1 MMKTTNKF
9 LAMAMLLSGVAFTS
23 CQDES
28 EFNTVPI
35 PVGDEVMFGASAYF
49 ENGDFDG
56 KTKTIYGNIHEGEN
70 GKKYVALNWVK
81 GDKIEIVCPQDPSGT
96 GQAVYIIADGV
107 EGGIDEGYVGE
118 ETDGNSYSNMLK
130 KEDESGLKWGEGYE
144 GTLNGSQ
151 TEGLHD
157 FYALYPSRSSFK
169 EDNHEGNI
177 KIETEGKGHD
187 AVVKVTGTMP
197 VAQNPS
203 QKLTKIAKNGDTP
216 AHYIVQPDMRYAYM
230 VAKTTVSRYRPAD
243 EKEAPIKLEFTPLV
257 TALQFDITGGVVA
270 MDQYSDVK
278 EVTIMQVSLAS
289 KSGKSICGNFTYNY
303 TTGECVTSN
312 TGTEGFNRITMD
324 LTDNGVGGATLAKDE
339 FCDVTFFLLPTAEM
353 TSGDLQL
360 TIMYEVNGNVQYKVA
375 TIGRDLEAK
384 KKYYFKDLVMPPIQE
399 NISGSSWF
407 GALDDPIYMQQ
418 VSLPIA
424 GSAFS
429 NLSTEVGSEVSG
441 EPEISYTRQQVKDYK
456 TLWDM
461 GVRGFEFITQST
473 GNSSAANIGD
483 LHFVCGETV
492 LQNSETF
499 ETAFDYLAKFIA
511 DNKTYPDYK
520 DECLILICRYHAVDD
535 GYSPERYVNNVL
547 DFLEEK
553 VGNNTY
559 GLTAD
564 HFVNFS
570 QEGLTVGDVKG
581 KICIIIRPGDDDY
594 MKWIYN
600 TGKIEHGSTSDI
612 SLTGDFASN
621 VLLVQNWGSAF
632 DRWDLRYSGN
642 FAAAATW
649 NNEISGGKDNF
660 EDYLFA
666 ITNSQETAP
675 SESDFKADRP
685 NPAEIFSLARTA
697 TGTSLTPMIQE
708 WQRVIPTQLDDQII
722 CTYNEANT
730 QNANSGNYLW
740 VRWPESYTE
749 RTKAIDYTF
758 QQSVAERGKTSA
770 NMFINTLSGYYATKR
785 HMDSMEPFM
794 KTFYSGGT
802 TTTTTGP
809 AGYNTTVGN
818 LKFDGTKYYFYLPH
832 RQLYLG
838 GSIESSSEESSSS
851 DMYDNNNYNG
861 DEHVW
866 TLNGTASGFTMKNG
880 KDLYLAYDGTKGNI
894 STGDYYYLTRDES
907 KAVSLVYENGSYTIT
922 NYWGTET
929 VTITCIRRA
938 DASGRWMNP
947 RDTGDYPLME
957 WNSLDANCQV
967 QILEQVTTTSTSGA
981 IEITPQGQGKGGNFA
996 ELAVDMNTYVY
1007 NKLVNKE
1014 YGVGPYG
1021 LVVMDYIGASA
1032 EEFAT
1037 HGGQEYSTA
1046 EERKAA
1052 ATASTALIRL
1062 IYMNNFAFE
1071 LQRKETTGEEGGDND
1086 GDENES
1092 TNQGASVS
1100 FSNNPADASGKI
1112 Y

>member
-1 MMKTTNKF
+1 MKSSHILGI
-9 LAMAMLLSGVAFTS
+9 LALLFTGLFVSS
-23 CQDES
+23 CQDDDIVK
-28 EFNTVPI
+28 TI
-35 PVGDEVMFGASAYF
+35 PLEIGEEIRFGASASF
-49 ENGDFDG
+49 ERGILG
-56 KTKTIYGNIHEGEN
+56 GETRTEYGNISQDGSS
-70 GKKYVALNWVK
+70 VALNWVK
-81 GDKIEIVCPQDPSGT
+81 GDKIEIVCPQDASGT
-96 GQAVYIIADGV
+96 KQAVYIIADGV
-107 EGGIDEGYVGE
+107 EGGIDEGYVEE
-118 ETDGNSYSNMLK
+118 ETDGNSYSSMLK
-130 KEDESGLKWGEGYE
+130 KEDESGLTWGEGYT
-144 GTLNGSQ
+144 GTLNDSP

-169 EDNHEGNI
+169 EDGHEGNI
-177 KIETEGKGHD
+177 KIETEGTGQD

-203 QKLTKIAKNGDTP
+203 QKLTKIAASGNTP
-216 AHYIVQPDMRYAYM
+216 AHYIMQPDMRYAYM

-243 EKEAPIKLEFTPLV
+243 EEEAPIKLEFTPLV
-257 TALQFDITGGVVA
+257 TALQFDITGGLVD
-270 MDQYSDVK
+270 MDQYPTVK

-324 LTDNGVGGATLAKDE
+324 LTDNGVGGATLAQDE

-375 TIGRDLEAK
+375 TIGKNLVAK
-384 KKYYFKDLVMPPIQE
+384 KKYYFKDLVLPPILK

-429 NLSTEVGSEVSG
+429 NLSDDEGSEVSG
-441 EPEISYTRQQVKDYK
+441 EPNISYTRQQVKDYK
-456 TLWDM
+456 TLWNM

-473 GNSSAANIGD
+473 GNNYDGADNIGD
-483 LHFVCGETV
+483 LKFVCGETV
-492 LQNSETF
+492 LEESETF

-511 DNKTYPDYK
+511 DNNTYPDYK

-535 GYSPERYVNNVL
+535 GYSPQRYVNNVL

-553 VGNNTY
+553 VGNNNY
-559 GLTAD
+559 GLTAK
-564 HFVNFS
+564 HFVDFG

-594 MKWIYN
+594 MKWVTKN
-600 TGKIEHGSTSDI
+600 QTSDI
-612 SLTGDFASN
+612 QLTGTLAN
-621 VLLVQNWGSAF
+621 RVLLVQNWGSAF

-649 NNEISGGKDNF
+649 NVAINGGKNNF

-666 ITNSQETAP
+666 FSNSRTTAP
-675 SESDFKADRP
+675 SESSFKADRP
-685 NPAEIFSLARTA
+685 DPAEIFSLRRTA

-708 WQRVIPTQLDDQII
+708 WQRVIPTQLGDQII
-722 CTYNEANT
+722 CTYNDENY
-730 QNANSGNYLW
+730 QNVNGGNYLW

-785 HMDSMEPFM
+785 HMNSLEPFM
-794 KTFYSGGT
+794 QHFYSGGT
-802 TTTTTGP
+802 TTTNVGP
-809 AGYNTTVGN
+809 SPDYTEVNE
-818 LKFDGTKYYFYLPH
+818 LKFDGTKYYIYFEN
-832 RQLYLG
+832 RKLYLG
-838 GSIESSSEESSSS
+838 GNQEGDSK
-851 DMYDNNNYNG
+851 MYAYYNYDG
-861 DEHVW
+861 DEYVW
-866 TLNGTASGFTMKNG
+866 TLNGTENGFTMQNG
-880 KDLYLAYDGTKGNI
+880 AGLYLAYNGTANNI
-894 STGDYYYLTRDES
+894 NTGDYYYLTADENE
-907 KAVSLVYENGSYTIT
+907 AVSLVYESEYYNYSYL
-922 NYWGTET
+922 
-929 VTITCIRRA
+929 RRKNA
-938 DASGRWMNP
+938 TGRWMNP
-947 RDTGDYPLME
+947 RDTGQHPLME
-957 WNSLDANCQV
+957 WNEQDQNSIV
-967 QILEQVTTTSTSGA
+967 YFYEQVSKTETSGA
-981 IEITPQGQGKGGNFA
+981 LTITPKDQGKGGNFA
-996 ELAVDMNTYVY
+996 ELAIDMNTYVY
-1007 NKLVNKE
+1007 NKLVDKE

-1032 EEFAT
+1032 EEFAE
-1037 HGGQEYSTA
+1037 HGGEEYSTA
-1046 EERKAA
+1046 EEREAA

-1071 LQRKETTGEEGGDND
+1071 LQRKETTGGDGGNEDEGGEDNP
-1086 GDENES
+1086 
-1092 TNQGASVS
+1092 TTQGASVS
-1100 FSNNPADASGKI
+1100 FSNNPADASGEI

>member
-1 MMKTTNKF
+1 MKTTNKF

-56 KTKTIYGNIHEGEN
+56 KTKTIYGNIYKDEEN
-70 GKKYVALNWVK
+70 NKYVAINWVK

-96 GQAVYIIADGV
+96 KQAVYIIADGV

-130 KEDESGLKWGEGYE
+130 KEDESGLKWGEGYT
-144 GTLNGSQ
+144 GTLNGSE

-169 EDNHEGNI
+169 EDGHEGNI
-177 KIETEGKGHD
+177 KIETEGTGHD

-203 QKLTKIAKNGDTP
+203 EKLTKIAANGDIP

-243 EKEAPIKLEFTPLV
+243 EEEAPIKLEFTPLV

-270 MDQYSDVK
+270 MDKYPTVDK
-278 EVTIMQVSLAS
+278 VTIMQVSLAS

-324 LTDNGVGGATLAKDE
+324 LTENGVGGATLAKDE

-353 TSGDLQL
+353 KSGDLQL

-384 KKYYFKDLVMPPIQE
+384 KKYYFKDLVMPPIQT

-429 NLSTEVGSEVSG
+429 NLSTDVGSENG
-441 EPEISYTRQQVKDYK
+441 EPNISYTRQQVKDYK

-473 GNSSAANIGD
+473 GNNYEADNIGD

-492 LQNSETF
+492 LNSETF

-520 DECLILICRYHAVDD
+520 DECLILICRYHAVND

-547 DFLEEK
+547 AFLEEK
-553 VGNNTY
+553 VGNNNY
-559 GLTAD
+559 GLKSS
-564 HFVNFS
+564 HFVDFG

-594 MKWIYN
+594 MKWVTN
-600 TGKIEHGSTSDI
+600 NHTSDI
-612 SLTGDFASN
+612 ELTGTFAN
-621 VLLVQNWGSAF
+621 KVLLVQNWGSAF

-649 NNEISGGKDNF
+649 NVGINGGKDNF

-666 ITNSQETAP
+666 FSNSQTEAP
-675 SESDFKADRP
+675 SESSFKANRP
-685 NPAEIFSLARTA
+685 DPAEIFSLERKAK
-697 TGTSLTPMIQE
+697 GTSLTPMIQE
-708 WQRVIPTQLDDQII
+708 WQRVIPKELDDQRI
-722 CTYNEANT
+722 CVYNTTGEYNDR
-730 QNANSGNYLW
+730 NKSNDGYYLW

-785 HMDSMEPFM
+785 HVNSLEPFM
-794 KTFYSGGT
+794 EHFTQTLNATDNVLAYT
-802 TTTTTGP
+802 PGP
-809 AGYNTTVGN
+809 LTLNPTM
-818 LKFDGTKYYFYLPH
+818 DGQTKYYVYFMNQNH
-832 RQLYLG
+832 QLFLG
-838 GSIESSSEESSSS
+838 NSDADGDAATLSRSTESAWL
-851 DMYDNNNYNG
+851 
-861 DEHVW
+861 HW
-866 TLNGTASGFTMKNG
+866 TFEGTETDFVMKNYTG
-880 KDLYLAYDGTKGNI
+880 ELYLAYNSAG
-894 STGDYYYLTRDES
+894 
-907 KAVSLVYENGSYTIT
+907 TIT
-922 NYWGTET
+922 INGT
-929 VTITCIRRA
+929 RYQ
-938 DASGRWMNP
+938 G
-947 RDTGDYPLME
+947 GYY
-957 WNSLDANCQV
+957 
-967 QILEQVTTTSTSGA
+967 TTTSNKNNAAHFKLIDGSDGNTKA
-981 IEITPQGQGKGGNFA
+981 IQRVGQNVLCLNPQPHGSYSQQVREWTNDAGSRIYFYEVKQDYVSVGGNIVTCTPEGQGRGGNFA

-1032 EEFAT
+1032 NDFYT

-1046 EERKAA
+1046 EEREAA

-1071 LQRKETTGEEGGDND
+1071 LQRKETTGGEGGDND
-1086 GDENES
+1086 GDENEP
-1092 TNQGASVS
+1092 TTQGASVS

>member
-1 MMKTTNKF
+1 MKTTNKF
-9 LAMAMLLSGVAFTS
+9 LAMAMLLSGVVFTS

-56 KTKTIYGNIHEGEN
+56 KTRTIYGNIHEGEN
-70 GKKYVALNWVK
+70 GKKYIALNWVK
-81 GDKIEIVCPQDPSGT
+81 GDKIEIVCPQDASGT
-96 GQAVYIIADGV
+96 KQAVYIIADGV

-130 KEDESGLKWGEGYE
+130 KEDESGLRWGEGYT

-169 EDNHEGNI
+169 EDGHEGNI
-177 KIETEGKGHD
+177 QIETEGTGQD

-203 QKLTKIAKNGDTP
+203 QSLEKIAANGDTL

-243 EKEAPIKLEFTPLV
+243 EEEAPIKLEFTPLV
-257 TALQFDITGGVVA
+257 TALQFDITGGLVA
-270 MDQYSDVK
+270 MDQYPTVK

-303 TTGECVTSN
+303 STGECVTSN

-360 TIMYEVNGNVQYKVA
+360 TIMYEINGNVQYKVA
-375 TIGRDLEAK
+375 TIGRDLDAK
-384 KKYYFKDLVMPPIQE
+384 KKYYFKDLVMPPIQT

-429 NLSTEVGSEVSG
+429 DLSTDVGSEVSG
-441 EPEISYTRQQVKDYK
+441 EPNISYTRQQVKDYQ

-473 GNSSAANIGD
+473 GNSSAENIGD

-492 LQNSETF
+492 LQNSDTF
-499 ETAFDYLAKFIA
+499 EEAFDYLAKFIA
-511 DNKTYPDYK
+511 DNETYPDYK

-553 VGNNTY
+553 VGKNNY

-564 HFVNFS
+564 HFVDFG

-594 MKWIYN
+594 MTW
-600 TGKIEHGSTSDI
+600 
-612 SLTGDFASN
+612 LTGNKTSAIELTGELASK

-632 DRWDLRYSGN
+632 DRWDLRYGSN
-642 FAAAATW
+642 FAAEATW
-649 NNEISGGKDNF
+649 NDAISGGKDNF

-666 ITNSQETAP
+666 FSNSQTTAP
-675 SESDFKADRP
+675 SESSFKADRP
-685 NPAEIFSLARTA
+685 VPAETFSLARTA

-708 WQRVIPTQLDDQII
+708 WQRVIPKELDDQNI
-722 CTYNEANT
+722 CVYNTTGEYNDR
-730 QNANSGNYLW
+730 NKSEDGYYLW

-770 NMFINTLSGYYATKR
+770 NMFINTLSGYYSTKR
-785 HMDSMEPFM
+785 HVDSLEPFM
-794 KTFYSGGT
+794 YSFT
-802 TTTTTGP
+802 QTLNATSSLAYTPDTQTLSP
-809 AGYNTTVGN
+809 TM
-818 LKFDGTKYYFYLPH
+818 DGETKYYVKFINLTNT
-832 RQLYLG
+832 YLG
-838 GSIESSSEESSSS
+838 NSDADGDAATLSTSTESESL
-851 DMYDNNNYNG
+851 
-861 DEHVW
+861 HW
-866 TLNGTASGFTMKNG
+866 TFEGTVDDFVMQNHTGE
-880 KDLYLAYDGTKGNI
+880 LYLAYNTNGYYYTTSSESNAVHLKLIDGTTDGTKAIQRVGQDVDCMNPQPYSSYSQKVREWENDGGCRIVFYTVKEDYVSVGGN
-894 STGDYYYLTRDES
+894 
-907 KAVSLVYENGSYTIT
+907 
-922 NYWGTET
+922 T
-929 VTITCIRRA
+929 VTC
-938 DASGRWMNP
+938 
-947 RDTGDYPLME
+947 
-957 WNSLDANCQV
+957 
-967 QILEQVTTTSTSGA
+967 
-981 IEITPQGQGKGGNFA
+981 TPEGQGKGGNFA

-1037 HGGQEYSTA
+1037 HGGREYSTA
-1046 EERKAA
+1046 EEREAA

-1071 LQRKETTGEEGGDND
+1071 LQRKETTGGEGGDNN

-1092 TNQGASVS
+1092 TTQGASVS
-1100 FSNNPADASGKI
+1100 FSNNPADASGEI